1 MLRAMRRFFESVEV
15 IERFLDSLR
24 DLICPFCGSRG
35 TFVRHGFI
43 WGAISP
49 TEHGIRAWRIF
60 CDPDSPRGKGCGRA
74 PSVRL
79 STTLQ
84 RRCFSA
90 LGLGKFITALRR
102 GQSIRAAWKDSGI
115 GLSLRTAYRLYKRL
129 NRCQS
134 IWRTHLHSR
143 APPPR
148 RKSAGS
154 PLIEVFDHLKEAF
167 GDVSAVRAYQENLQR
182 DFLAIA

>member
-1 MLRAMRRFFESVEV
+1 MRRLFESVEA

-24 DLICPFCGSRG
+24 DRICPFCGSRG

-49 TEHGIRAWRIF
+49 TEYGIRAWRIF

-90 LGLGKFITALRR
+90 LSLGKFITALRH
-102 GQSIRAAWKDSGI
+102 GLSVRAAWKNSGI
-115 GLSLRTAYRLYKRL
+115 GLSPRTAYRLYKRL
-129 NRCQS
+129 NRCQV

-143 APPPR
+143 APPK
-148 RKSAGS
+148 RKGAGS
-154 PLIEVFDHLKEAF
+154 PLIEVFEHLKEAF
-167 GDVSAVRAYQENLQR
+167 GDTQAIRAYQEDLQR
-182 DFLAIA
+182 DFLALA